1 MVIGKPVT
9 VDEYISNFSADTRNI
24 LREIRESVK
33 EAAPQAVEKIS
44 YGAPAF
50 VQNGILVY
58 FAAFKDHISFFPTTS
73 GVAAFKKELG
83 SYRTSKG
90 TIWLALDK
98 TVPKELIKK
107 IVTFRVNENMNK
119 VQQKSNSFLR

>member
-44 YGAPAF
+44 YGVPAF